1 MKSLSAWRKLSR
13 KKKVF
18 SLIGIGL
25 AIFFAS
31 TLVSIWPDNYFWV
44 NRENATM
51 PVWVKGN
58 IDSGVF
64 IVFNHGGPGSSGTL
78 ESIIEVNP
86 GNGQLGHPSP
96 LKILEDEYAMVY
108 WDQRHSGMSKGSADP
123 NDSRPEDFGEDL
135 AVVINEL
142 KKRYDVQKLF
152 IIGQSW
158 GHTVATSYLTYVDQ
172 WKENQANVD
181 GYIIYKGVHSQD
193 MTYQAAKLR
202 ILSYAEKEISEKRN
216 ISDWQ
221 EVRDYYQNH
230 TRLTEASDFMI
241 HEEYA
246 HRVMGVSISLFD
258 RINTGVKASFCSPY
272 NGWSHYPNF
281 RATMSAEKLL
291 SWIVSDNSFEQTIN
305 RIAIPTL
312 IIYGGKDLIAPSEVG
327 ENIYNEIETAKQD
340 KVLVILRNSRHGA
353 ENNDVVIFQEAIKGF
368 IEQYR

>member
-1 MKSLSAWRKLSR
+1 MNSLSAWRKLSR

-123 NDSRPEDFGEDL
+123 NDSRMQPR
-135 AVVINEL
+135 
-142 KKRYDVQKLF
+142 K
-152 IIGQSW
+152 
-158 GHTVATSYLTYVDQ
+158 
-172 WKENQANVD
+172 
-181 GYIIYKGVHSQD
+181 VH
-193 MTYQAAKLR
+193 
-202 ILSYAEKEISEKRN
+202 
-216 ISDWQ
+216 
-221 EVRDYYQNH
+221 
-230 TRLTEASDFMI
+230 
-241 HEEYA
+241 
-246 HRVMGVSISLFD
+246 
-258 RINTGVKASFCSPY
+258 
-272 NGWSHYPNF
+272 
-281 RATMSAEKLL
+281 
-291 SWIVSDNSFEQTIN
+291 
-305 RIAIPTL
+305 
-312 IIYGGKDLIAPSEVG
+312 
-327 ENIYNEIETAKQD
+327 
-340 KVLVILRNSRHGA
+340 
-353 ENNDVVIFQEAIKGF
+353 
-368 IEQYR
+368 